1 MELPFS
7 DPLRHGDDGP
17 GRAQVTDEGGG
28 TMEVRTK
35 GSQNPAVFG
44 AIQQLDK
51 AIQAGGVDRRLLSL
65 VHLRASQIN
74 GCSPCVFAS
83 TESAKR
89 AGETDER
96 LHNVVA
102 WRETPFYTDEERAA
116 LALTEAA
123 TRIQDGAPGV
133 TDEIWD
139 AVAGHFTEDQL
150 NAIILEIAM
159 TNFFN
164 RINRTIREQAGKT
177 W

>member
-1 MELPFS
+1 MEARL
-7 DPLRHGDDGP
+7 
-17 GRAQVTDEGGG
+17 
-28 TMEVRTK
+28 K
-35 GSQNPAVFG
+35 GSASPEVFAG
-44 AIQQLDK
+44 IGQLHQV
-51 AIQAGGVDRRLLSL
+51 IHAGGVDKRLLSL

-83 TESAKR
+83 ITSARK

-96 LHNVVA
+96 LHSVVA
-102 WRETPFYTDEERAA
+102 WRETPFFTDEERAA
-116 LALTEAA
+116 LALAEAA

-139 AVAGHFTEDQL
+139 AAARHFTGEQL
-150 NAIILEIAM
+150 NALVLEIAL

-164 RINRTIREQAGKT
+164 RINHTIREQAGTT

>member
-1 MELPFS
+1 MET
-7 DPLRHGDDGP
+7 RI
-17 GRAQVTDEGGG
+17 
-28 TMEVRTK
+28 K
-35 GSQNPAVFG
+35 GSGNPEVIA
-44 AIQQLDK
+44 AIQQLNK
-51 AIQAGGVDRRLLSL
+51 AIHAGGVDKRLLSL

-83 TESAKR
+83 IRSAR
-89 AGETDER
+89 NAGETEER

-102 WRETPFYTDEERAA
+102 WRETPFYTGQERAA

-123 TRIQDGAPGV
+123 TRLQDGAPGV

-139 AVAGHFTEDQL
+139 AVADHFTEEQL

-164 RINRTIREQAGKT
+164 RINRTVQEQAGKT

>member
-1 MELPFS
+1 
-7 DPLRHGDDGP
+7 
-17 GRAQVTDEGGG
+17 
-28 TMEVRTK
+28 
-35 GSQNPAVFG
+35 
-44 AIQQLDK
+44 
-51 AIQAGGVDRRLLSL
+51 AGGVDPLVL

-74 GCSPCVFAS
+74 GCSPCVF
-83 TESAKR
+83 TGVESAKKR
-89 AGETDER
+89 GETEER
-96 LHNVVA
+96 LHNVVT
-102 WRETPFYTDEERAA
+102 WRETPFFTEEERAA

-139 AVAGHFTEDQL
+139 AAAAHFDEKQL
-150 NAIILEIAM
+150 SAIILDIAL

>member
-1 MELPFS
+1 MQARMS
-7 DPLRHGDDGP
+7 GQ
-17 GRAQVTDEGGG
+17 A
-28 TMEVRTK
+28 
-35 GSQNPAVFG
+35 NPDLMT
-44 AIQQLDK
+44 AIQHLNK
-51 AIQAGGVDRRLLSL
+51 AIHGGGVDPLVLEL

-74 GCSPCVFAS
+74 GCSACVFAGV
-83 TESAKR
+83 ESAKKH
-89 AGETDER
+89 GETEQR

-102 WRETPFYTDEERAA
+102 WRETPFFTEQERAA
-116 LALTEAA
+116 LALAEAA

-139 AVAGHFTEDQL
+139 AAAAHFDHKQL
-150 NAIILEIAM
+150 FAIILHIAM